1 MDFNVQKKCLET
13 RLSALSAGMLAG
25 QGLSALARASEAQ
38 IAGRG
43 SRASTLA
50 GREMRAI
57 LTALDPHVIEIH
69 DLRLERCRHIVLLL
83 VENEIEYLDMPPRP
97 RT

>member
-57 LTALDPHVIEIH
+57 LTALDRLKAGEYGSCRICGADIAPEQLRAHPEIPFC
-69 DLRLERCRHIVLLL
+69 ESCSA
-83 VENEIEYLDMPPRP
+83 
-97 RT
+97 